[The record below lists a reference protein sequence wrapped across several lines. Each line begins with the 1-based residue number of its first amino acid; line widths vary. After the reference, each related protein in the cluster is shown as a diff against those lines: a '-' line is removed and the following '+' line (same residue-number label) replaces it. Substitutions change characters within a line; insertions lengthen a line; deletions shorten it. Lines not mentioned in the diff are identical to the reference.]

1 MHMHKYEKIWLV
13 IGIASLVA
21 FLAILAYGA
30 FWKGTHPQSA
40 METLDPENV
49 QAIEHLQEDNLGL
62 TKVYD
67 KQYVLIVVASSFN
80 FYLVSDED
88 GYSVQKVRIP
98 KGSSVLF
105 QISSTDV
112 VHGFNVAGTNAN
124 MMVEPGHISRD
135 EVKLNSPGTYTIVCN
150 EYCGIGHHQMFAELE
165 VYE

>member
-49 QAIEHLQEDNLGL
+49 EASEHFQEDNLGL
-62 TKVYD
+62 TKVDD
-67 KQYVLIVVASSFN
+67 KQYVLNVVASSFN
-80 FYLVSDED
+80 FDLGTDED
-88 GYSVQKVRIP
+88 GDAVQKVRIP

-105 QISSTDV
+105 QITSTDV

>member
-1 MHMHKYEKIWLV
+1 MQLHKYERIWL
-13 IGIASLVA
+13 ILGIVSLIV

-40 METLDPENV
+40 METVDPANV
-49 QAIEHLQEDNLGL
+49 SANEHFKEDNLGL
-62 TKVYD
+62 TKVD
-67 KQYVLIVVASSFN
+67 DNQYVLNVIASSFN
-80 FYLVSDED
+80 FDLGKDDE
-88 GYSVQKVRIP
+88 GKPVKKVRVP

-105 QISSTDV
+105 QITTTDV

-135 EVKLNSPGTYTIVCN
+135 EVQLNRPGIYTIVCN

>member
-49 QAIEHLQEDNLGL
+49 EASEHFQEDNLGL
-62 TKVYD
+62 TKVDD
-67 KQYVLIVVASSFN
+67 KQYVLNVVASSFS
-80 FYLVSDED
+80 FDLGTDEEGD
-88 GYSVQKVRIP
+88 AVQKVRIR
-98 KGSSVLF
+98 KGSSVSC
-105 QISSTDV
+105 QITSTDV
-112 VHGFNVAGTNAN
+112 VHATNVGETNAN
-124 MMVEPGHISRD
+124 MMVEPGHTSGD

-150 EYCGIGHHQMFAELE
+150 E
-165 VYE
+165 

>member
-30 FWKGTHPQSA
+30 FWKWTHPQSA

-49 QAIEHLQEDNLGL
+49 EASEHFQEDNLGL
-62 TKVYD
+62 TKVDD
-67 KQYVLIVVASSFN
+67 KQYVLNVVASSFK
-80 FYLVSDED
+80 FDLGTDED
-88 GYSVQKVRIP
+88 GDAVQKVRIP

-105 QISSTDV
+105 QITSTDV
-112 VHGFNVAGTNAN
+112 VHGFNVAGTSAN
-124 MMVEPGHISRD
+124 MMGEPGHSSRD
-135 EVKLNSPGTYTIVCN
+135 DGKLDSHGTDNIVCN
-150 EYCGIGHHQMFAELE
+150 EECGIGDHQMFAELE

>member
-49 QAIEHLQEDNLGL
+49 EASEHFQEDNLGL
-62 TKVYD
+62 TKVDD
-67 KQYVLIVVASSFN
+67 KQYVLNVVASSFN
-80 FYLVSDED
+80 FDLGTDEEGD
-88 GYSVQKVRIP
+88 AVQKVRIP
-98 KGSSVLF
+98 KGSSVLL
-105 QISSTDV
+105 QITSTAIV
-112 VHGFNVAGTNAN
+112 QRYNVAGTNAN
-124 MMVEPGHISRD
+124 MKVEPGHISRD
-135 EVKLNSPGTYTIVCN
+135 EVILNSPRTYMIGCN
-150 EYCGIGHHQMFAELE
+150 EYCGNRHHQMFAEVE